1 MTAFPRLVLAAL
13 ASLAFAGASLAQN
26 GTTAQDSAP
35 QSSAGPLASALPNVE
50 KIARYAARFG
60 RARPVI
66 AVVGQNAGTVMSDY
80 VLPYGVLARS
90 GLADVVGVATEAGV
104 LLLPPLKI
112 QPGASVADFDRRYPD
127 GADYVVVPAVKKADD
142 PALLAWI
149 NAQAAKGATMV
160 GICNGSIV
168 LAHAGLTRGHRATG
182 HWSTHAARIRQ
193 FPDTVWLKNTRYV
206 ADGKLVTSAGI
217 SAAIPT
223 SLALVEA
230 IGGSERAQALATQ
243 LGIASW
249 SAAHDSDAF
258 RITLGDRMTAAA
270 SYFLRPSDD
279 VGIPV
284 ADGVDEMALALSAD
298 AYTASLR
305 ARVHTLARGAAPVTT
320 RNGLV
325 LVPDAIAGV
334 TGQGK
339 AMDWLLPA
347 FDATPPARVLDQALS
362 DITARYGAS
371 AARFVVL
378 ETEYPWQGR

>member
-13 ASLAFAGASLAQN
+13 ACLALAGPVLAQDGASAQAGTSPSLPGQLA
-26 GTTAQDSAP
+26 AA
-35 QSSAGPLASALPNVE
+35 LANAE
-50 KIARYAARFG
+50 KIAPYSARFG
-60 RARPVI
+60 RTRPLI

-80 VLPYGVLARS
+80 VLPYGVLAES
-90 GLADVVGVATEAGV
+90 GLADVVGVASGAGT
-104 LLLPPLKI
+104 LLLPPLRI
-112 QPGASVADFDRRYPD
+112 EPGASVAEFDRRYPD
-127 GADYVVVPAVKKADD
+127 GADYVIVPAVKQPDD

-149 NAQAAKGATMV
+149 NAQAARGATMV
-160 GICNGSIV
+160 GICNGAIV
-168 LAHAGLTRGHRATG
+168 LAHAGLTRGKRATG
-182 HWSTHAARIRQ
+182 HWSTHAARIKQ
-193 FPDTVWLKNTRYV
+193 FPQTAWLKNTRYV

-230 IGGSERAQALATQ
+230 IGGSARAQALATQ
-243 LGIASW
+243 LGVANW

-258 RITLGDRMTAAA
+258 RITFGDRVAAA
-270 SYFLRPSDD
+270 TSYFLRPSDD

-284 ADGVDEMALALSAD
+284 ADGVDELALALSAD

-305 ARVHTLARGAAPVTT
+305 ARVHALAHSAAPVTT

-325 LVPDAIAGV
+325 LVPDAIAGAA
-334 TGQGK
+334 GQGK

-347 FDATPPARVLDQALS
+347 FDTTPSAQVLDKALA
-362 DITARYGAS
+362 DITARYGAV